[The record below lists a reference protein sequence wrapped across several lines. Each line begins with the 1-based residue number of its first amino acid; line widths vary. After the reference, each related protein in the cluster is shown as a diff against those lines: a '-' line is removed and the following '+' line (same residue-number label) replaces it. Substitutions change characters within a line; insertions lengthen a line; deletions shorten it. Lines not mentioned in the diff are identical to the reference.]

1 VPSDKEIKEL
11 LVEGIDF
18 INKEEM
24 AQFLEIVYDT
34 LDHEG
39 GYVNDPTDPGGET
52 NYGISKR
59 AYPKIDIK
67 ALTKHEAVKI
77 YYKDY
82 WVKYRVGDLPS
93 NIRHIIFDGCV
104 NMGASRIMRI
114 LQKVVNVKGGSLK
127 VDGRI
132 GKNTI
137 AQTRKYKPE
146 PDRLR
151 AYRVKYYADL
161 CTRKPKLEKYYFGWY
176 RRALAV

>member
-1 VPSDKEIKEL
+1 MPSDKEIKEL

-82 WVKYRVGDLPS
+82 WVK
-93 NIRHIIFDGCV
+93 
-104 NMGASRIMRI
+104 
-114 LQKVVNVKGGSLK
+114 
-127 VDGRI
+127 
-132 GKNTI
+132 
-137 AQTRKYKPE
+137 
-146 PDRLR
+146 
-151 AYRVKYYADL
+151 
-161 CTRKPKLEKYYFGWY
+161 
-176 RRALAV
+176 